1 MVVYRKCLQMRFP
14 ALRETCPLYRTLMFF
29 FDLARALQHR
39 SKRMLASRAVLI
51 KKSFGGSAAL
61 LRLHIILIIL
71 AVARAL
77 I

>member
-1 MVVYRKCLQMRFP
+1 MVYRKCLQMRFP
-14 ALRETCPLYRTLMFF
+14 ALREACPLYRTLIFF

-51 KKSFGGSAAL
+51 KKSVGSSAAL

-77 I
+77 V